1 MTVRLVEFPVV
12 PLTDI
17 PARLRLL
24 AEQIEDG
31 EFGEVANVGVVVEGA
46 EEPRVMALGADGDET
61 RAMGLLVRGILTFWQ
76 CVP

>member
-1 MTVRLVEFPVV
+1 MRLLEFPLV

-17 PARLRLL
+17 PGRLRLL

-31 EFGEVANVGVVVEGA
+31 EFGDVPNIVVAIEIA
-46 EEPRVMALGADGDET
+46 EDEPRVMAIGEEPDNT
-61 RAMGLLVRGILTFWQ
+61 RAIGLLFRGMMQFWQ